1 MSDTKHSTDI
11 LTEVKA
17 GLCTVKYLP
26 ANGGVLKKK
35 ERKRTADPDS
45 KKANITNTRN
55 VH

>member
-1 MSDTKHSTDI
+1 MSDTEHSTGI

-26 ANGGVLKKK
+26 SNRGVLRKK
-35 ERKRTADPDS
+35 ERKITADPDS